1 MLTVSD
7 LHSGYGLSEVL
18 NGVTLEVPD
27 GKLVALLGRNG
38 MGKTSLCRSIMGLD
52 PPAIR
57 SGTINYDGTKIT
69 YMPPFKIARL
79 GLGYVPQGRHIFG
92 SLTVVENLA
101 MAHRSPAE
109 SSQGEVWD
117 LERVWEMFPRL
128 AERKANVGAQLS
140 GGEQQMLAIGRALMT
155 NPGVLIMDEPSEG
168 LAPVLVDQL
177 GERMQDLR
185 RSSLSMLLVEQN
197 YSLALKLAD
206 ILYVMENGRVVFA
219 GSPEELDTSE
229 DVKRRYLGVGV

>member
-1 MLTVSD
+1 MLTISE

-27 GKLVALLGRNG
+27 GNLVALLGRNG

-52 PPAIR
+52 PPVVR
-57 SGTINYDGTKIT
+57 GGTIDYNGTNIT
-69 YMPPFKIARL
+69 GTAPFKVARL

-92 SLTVVENLA
+92 SLNVVENLS
-101 MAHRSPAE
+101 MAQRSPADG
-109 SSQGEVWD
+109 SKGETWD
-117 LERVWEMFPRL
+117 LERVFEMFPRL
-128 AERKANVGAQLS
+128 EERKTNGGAQLS

-155 NPGVLIMDEPSEG
+155 NPGLLIMDEPSEG
-168 LAPVLVDQL
+168 LAPVIVEQL
-177 GERMQDLR
+177 GERLQDLK

-219 GSPEELDTSE
+219 GSPEELDSSE
-229 DVKRRYLGVGV
+229 DVKQRYLGVGV

>member
-1 MLTVSD
+1 MLAISD

-18 NGVTLEVPD
+18 RGVTLEVPD

-52 PPAIR
+52 PPVIR
-57 SGTINYDGTKIT
+57 SGTIDYDGTSIAGAA
-69 YMPPFKIARL
+69 PFKIARL

-92 SLTVVENLA
+92 SLTVVENLS
-101 MAHRSPAE
+101 MAQRPPARTDQE
-109 SSQGEVWD
+109 TWG

-128 AERKANVGAQLS
+128 AERKTNGGAQLS

-168 LAPVLVDQL
+168 LAPVIVEQL
-177 GERMQDLR
+177 GERLLDLK

-219 GSPEELDTSE
+219 GGPEELDSSE

>member
-1 MLTVSD
+1 MLTITD
-7 LHSGYGLSEVL
+7 LYSGYGLSEVL

-38 MGKTSLCRSIMGLD
+38 MGKTSLCRSIMGLE
-52 PPAIR
+52 PPVIR
-57 SGTINYDGTKIT
+57 SGTIDYNHTVIT
-69 YMPPFKIARL
+69 GMSPFKIARL

-92 SLTVVENLA
+92 SLTVIENLS
-101 MAHRSPAE
+101 MAQRPPAE
-109 SSQGEVWD
+109 GNKGEVWD
-117 LERVWEMFPRL
+117 LDRVWEMFPRL
-128 AERKANVGAQLS
+128 AERKTNGGAQLS

-177 GERMQDLR
+177 GERMQDLK

-206 ILYVMENGRVVFA
+206 MLYVIENGKVVFA
-219 GSPEELDTSE
+219 GTPEDLDSSE

>member
-1 MLTVSD
+1 MLTITD

-18 NGVTLEVPD
+18 KGVTLEVPD

-52 PPAIR
+52 PPVIR
-57 SGTINYDGTKIT
+57 SGSIEYNGTVIT
-69 YMPPFKIARL
+69 GMSPFKIARL

-92 SLTVVENLA
+92 SLNVVENLS
-101 MAHRSPAE
+101 MAQRSPAE
-109 SSQGEVWD
+109 GSKSDVWN

-128 AERKANVGAQLS
+128 AERKTNGGAQLS

-168 LAPVLVDQL
+168 LAPVLVEQL
-177 GERMQDLR
+177 GERMQDLKQ
-185 RSSLSMLLVEQN
+185 SSLSMLLVEQN

-206 ILYVMENGRVVFA
+206 MLYVMENGKVVFA
-219 GSPEELDTSE
+219 GGPEDLDSSE

>member
-1 MLTVSD
+1 MLTITD
-7 LHSGYGLSEVL
+7 LYSGYGLSEVL
-18 NGVTLEVPD
+18 KGVTLEVPD

-38 MGKTSLCRSIMGLD
+38 MGKTSLCRSIMGLE
-52 PPAIR
+52 PPIIR
-57 SGTINYDGTKIT
+57 SGTIDYNGTTIT
-69 YMPPFKIARL
+69 GMPPFKIARF

-92 SLTVVENLA
+92 SLTVVENLS

-109 SSQGEVWD
+109 GNKGEVWD
-117 LERVWEMFPRL
+117 LDRVWEIFPRL
-128 AERKANVGAQLS
+128 AERKSNGGAQLS

-177 GERMQDLR
+177 GERMLDLK

-206 ILYVMENGRVVFA
+206 ILYVIENGRVVFA
-219 GSPEELDTSE
+219 GSPEELDASE

>member
-1 MLTVSD
+1 MLTITD
-7 LHSGYGLSEVL
+7 LYSGYGLSEVL

-27 GKLVALLGRNG
+27 GQLVALLGRNG
-38 MGKTSLCRSIMGLD
+38 MGKTSLCRSIMGLE
-52 PPAIR
+52 PPVIR
-57 SGTINYDGTKIT
+57 SGTIDYNDNVIT
-69 YMPPFKIARL
+69 GMSPFKIARL

-92 SLTVVENLA
+92 SLTVIENLS
-101 MAHRSPAE
+101 MAQRPPAE
-109 SSQGEVWD
+109 GNKGEVWD
-117 LERVWEMFPRL
+117 LDRVWEMFPRL
-128 AERKANVGAQLS
+128 AERKTNGGAQLS

-177 GERMQDLR
+177 GERMQDLK

-206 ILYVMENGRVVFA
+206 MLYVIENGKVVFA
-219 GSPEELDTSE
+219 GTPEDLDSSE

>member
-1 MLTVSD
+1 MLTIGE

-52 PPAIR
+52 PPVIR
-57 SGTINYDGTKIT
+57 GGTIDYNGTNIT
-69 YMPPFKIARL
+69 GTAPFKIARL

-92 SLTVVENLA
+92 SLNVVENLS
-101 MAHRSPAE
+101 MAHRSAADG
-109 SSQGEVWD
+109 SKGKTWD
-117 LERVWEMFPRL
+117 LERVFEMFPRL
-128 AERKANVGAQLS
+128 EERKTNDGAQLS

-155 NPGVLIMDEPSEG
+155 NPGLLIMDEPSEG
-168 LAPVLVDQL
+168 LAPVIVEQL
-177 GERMQDLR
+177 GERLQDLK

-219 GSPEELDTSE
+219 GSPEELDSSE

>member
-1 MLTVSD
+1 VLTITD

-18 NGVTLEVPD
+18 KGVTLEVPD

-52 PPAIR
+52 PPVIR
-57 SGTINYDGTKIT
+57 SGSIEYNGTVIT
-69 YMPPFKIARL
+69 GMSPFKIARL

-92 SLTVVENLA
+92 SLNVVENLS
-101 MAHRSPAE
+101 MAQRSPSE
-109 SSQGEVWD
+109 GNKGEVWN

-128 AERKANVGAQLS
+128 AERKSNGGAQLS

-177 GERMQDLR
+177 GERMLDLKK
-185 RSSLSMLLVEQN
+185 SSLSMLLVEQN

-206 ILYVMENGRVVFA
+206 MLYVMENGKVVFA
-219 GSPEELDTSE
+219 GSPEELDSSE

>member
-1 MLTVSD
+1 MLAIGD

-52 PPAIR
+52 PPVIR
-57 SGTINYDGTKIT
+57 SGTIDYNGTSIT
-69 YMPPFKIARL
+69 RAAPFKIARL
-79 GLGYVPQGRHIFG
+79 GLGYVPQGRRIFG
-92 SLTVVENLA
+92 SLNVVENLS
-101 MAHRSPAE
+101 MAQRSAVRGD
-109 SSQGEVWD
+109 QGEAWD
-117 LERVWEMFPRL
+117 LERVFEMFPRL
-128 AERKANVGAQLS
+128 AERKSHGGAQLS

-155 NPGVLIMDEPSEG
+155 NPGLLIMDEPSEG
-168 LAPVLVDQL
+168 LAPVIVEQL
-177 GERMQDLR
+177 GERLQDLKQ
-185 RSSLSMLLVEQN
+185 SSLSMLLVEQN

-219 GSPEELDTSE
+219 GGPEELDSSE
-229 DVKRRYLGVGV
+229 DVKRRYLGVGI

>member
-1 MLTVSD
+1 MLTISD

-52 PPAIR
+52 PPVTR
-57 SGTINYDGTKIT
+57 SGTIDYNGTTIT
-69 YMPPFKIARL
+69 SMSPFKIARL

-92 SLTVVENLA
+92 SLTVVENLS
-101 MAHRSPAE
+101 MAHRSPAG
-109 SSQGEVWD
+109 QPGEVWD
-117 LERVWEMFPRL
+117 LERVWDMFPRL
-128 AERKANVGAQLS
+128 AERKTNGGAQLS

-177 GERMQDLR
+177 GERMQDLK

-206 ILYVMENGRVVFA
+206 ILYVMENGRVVFS

-229 DVKRRYLGVGV
+229 DVKRRHLGVGV